1 MKVKV
6 LFQSKPTMKRFL
18 CLLLVSFCATFGYAQ
33 NGNNLSGMVTDE
45 DGNPLIG
52 VNISVKGTSLG
63 TMTDM
68 DGKFS
73 LTVASGTTLQ
83 ISYIGYIMQEI
94 IVGNQT
100 NINIALKEGSLI
112 LDEVVVMAYGST
124 IKRKV
129 IASVANVDV
138 KQIETLA
145 GYKDL
150 GTALQGR
157 ISGVFISNNSGG
169 PDASPSIS
177 IRGGGD
183 PMYVIDGVVQ
193 DKSFFMRLTPQDIES
208 MSVMKD
214 AASSAVY
221 GATAANGII
230 VVQTKAGRKGKT
242 KISYILEQ
250 QFNTPTVV
258 RDKLTALQEAELKN
272 AISDYMGSAKPYSD
286 DVLTR
291 IRNGTDND
299 YPDNDWWNIL
309 VKKVA
314 LSQRHTLTLD
324 GGSDNTQYRTSFMVY
339 DQGTLQKK
347 VAGDID
353 PIDYKTYSL
362 DMNLVHYFKNT
373 GVKLSLDMKPY
384 IVDNKKFG
392 GDPWLAIKNLSAMT
406 KTYNKNGAYAPN
418 SPIASY
424 ADTRGGYVKNFNFG
438 NDMRANL
445 DWDVLWIKGLKAVLM
460 GSYALANT
468 NSKNWNASVPTYN
481 EDGSIVTVTDPQL
494 QMDKRYSWRYEIN
507 AGLKYDAVFSN
518 KHNLSVSLFYNQRE
532 SYSES
537 IYAKRINYYDYV
549 DQIFAG
555 PANDQTT
562 GGSASES
569 GRLGYVGVLN
579 YDYMSKYLL
588 TVNFRYDG
596 SDAYRK
602 GARWGFFPS
611 AAIGYVVSEERFMD
625 GIKDKTTLSLMK
637 LRASIGQIGE
647 TSGRFDYLSN
657 WELNPTGAYI
667 GGITSPT
674 VRPGALAS
682 EDLTWY
688 TTNTWNAGID
698 FGFLKDRLT
707 GSADYF
713 FRRTTGY
720 LINPLDR
727 YNAPLGNTTGQIVSN
742 SYVFGLP
749 KTMSDDAFRRA
760 GAEFQLFWKDVIND
774 FSYGIGVNF
783 SFYDQLWEK
792 YAAQDTEMDLANP
805 NIRQTHKTL
814 GQGARVYDY
823 IGLFRTSDQLLNTV
837 IQNTGNAMMAGDVI
851 MMDINGDGQINTE
864 DMIYDN
870 NPRNSI
876 MQWGIPFNA
885 GYKGWFME
893 GLIQGSGP
901 QYGMVHGIYRG
912 TGWLNI
918 SYQDQ
923 LDFYHPGNTN
933 AVYPRADNDYGAWNG
948 ELNRQ
953 DSKLWIVNKTYA
965 RLKNL
970 SIGYDLKHKFLKEFK
985 YISFAKLSFVAS
997 NILTIS
1003 PAMKYFDP
1011 ETGPLTETLVGGT
1024 QANSYPV
1031 TSTYSI
1037 MLNMGF

>member
-1 MKVKV
+1 MKKK
-6 LFQSKPTMKRFL
+6 LFSLCFL
-18 CLLLVSFCATFGYAQ
+18 FIMTGWCSEAYAQ
-33 NGNNLSGMVTDE
+33 KTVTGTVTDE
-45 DGNPLIG
+45 RGEEIIG
-52 VNISVKGTSLG
+52 ASVVVKGTTIG
-63 TMTDM
+63 TTSDIS
-68 DGKFS
+68 GKFS
-73 LTVASGTTLQ
+73 ISVPEKGTLV
-83 ISYIGYIMQEI
+83 ISYIGYQTQEI
-94 IVGNQT
+94 PISNETSLQ
-100 NINIALKEGSLI
+100 IRLKEDVEQ
-112 LDEVVVMAYGST
+112 LDEVIVMAYGST

-129 IASVANVDV
+129 IASVTNVDV

-157 ISGVFISNNSGG
+157 VSGVFISNNKGG
-169 PDASPSIS
+169 PDANPSIS

-193 DKSFFMRLTPQDIES
+193 DKSFFMRLNPQDIES

-230 VVQTKAGRKGKT
+230 VVQTKSGRRGKT
-242 KISYILEQ
+242 KISYTVEQ

-291 IRNGTDND
+291 IKNGTDND
-299 YPDNDWWNIL
+299 YPDNDWWDIL

-314 LSQRHTLTLD
+314 LSQRYTLTLD
-324 GGSDNTQYRTSFMVY
+324 GGTDDTQYRASFMVY

-347 VAGDID
+347 VAGDLD

-362 DMNLVHYFKNT
+362 DMNFVHYFKSA

-392 GDPWLAIKNLSAMT
+392 GDPWLAIKSLSAMA
-406 KTYNKNGAYAPN
+406 KTYNKNGTYAPN
-418 SPIASY
+418 SPMAAY
-424 ADTRGGYVKNFNFG
+424 ADTRGGYVKDFNFG
-438 NDMRANL
+438 NDIRAHL
-445 DWDVLWIKGLKAVLM
+445 DWDISWIKGLKAVSM
-460 GSYALANT
+460 GSFALGNT
-468 NSKNWNASVPTYN
+468 NKKTWSASVPTYN
-481 EDGSIVTVTDPQL
+481 EDGSIVTTTDPQL
-494 QMDKRYSWRYEIN
+494 QMDKGYSWRYEIN
-507 AGLKYDAVFSN
+507 AGLKYDAVFLNS
-518 KHNLSVSLFYNQRE
+518 HNLSAALYYNQRE
-532 SYSES
+532 SYSEA
-537 IYAKRINYYDYV
+537 IYARRINYYDYV

-555 PANDQTT
+555 PTTDQTT

-579 YDYMSKYLL
+579 YDYMGKYLL
-588 TVNFRYDG
+588 TTNFRYDG
-596 SDAYRK
+596 SDAYQD
-602 GARWGFFPS
+602 GSRWGFFPS
-611 AAIGYVVSEERFMD
+611 AAIGYVVSEEGFMNS
-625 GIKDKTTLSLMK
+625 IKDKTGLSMLK

-667 GGITSPT
+667 GGKTVPT
-674 VRPGALAS
+674 VRPGSLAS
-682 EDLTWY
+682 KDLTWY
-688 TTNTWNAGID
+688 TTNTWNVGID

-727 YNAPLGNTTGQIVSN
+727 YNSPLGNTTGQIVSN

-760 GAEFQLFWKDVIND
+760 GAEFQLFWKDVIGN
-774 FSYGIGVNF
+774 FSYSAGVNF

-792 YAAQDTEMDLANP
+792 YAAQDTETDLANP
-805 NIRQTHKTL
+805 NVRQTHKTL
-814 GQGARVYDY
+814 GQGAMVYDY
-823 IGLFRTSDQLLNTV
+823 LGLIRSSDQLLNTV
-837 IQNTGNAMMAGDVI
+837 IQSTGNAMMAGDVI
-851 MMDINGDGQINTE
+851 MRDVNGDGQINTE

-870 NPRNSI
+870 HPRTSI

-885 GYKGWFME
+885 GYKGWFLE
-893 GLIQGSGP
+893 GLIQGTGP
-901 QYGMVHGIYRG
+901 QYGMFHGIYRG
-912 TGWLNI
+912 TGWVNI

-923 LDFYHPGNTN
+923 LDFYHPGNTD
-933 AVYPRADNDYGAWNG
+933 AVLPRADNDYGAWNG

-965 RLKNL
+965 RFKNL
-970 SIGYDLKHKFLKEFK
+970 SIGYDLKYNVFKSFK
-985 YISFAKLSFVAS
+985 YISFAKLSLVAS
-997 NILTIS
+997 NIFTVS

-1037 MLNMGF
+1037 MLNVGF